1 MSSKIH
7 LSTTLTCHQIFGNF
21 NQICLS
27 QENPFNL
34 IERHIFATQDSVN
47 VQKPY
52 APKQPSP
59 RYLQR
64 TVLGSHSFWLVD
76 LAGKYSHLDA
86 NQHLARERGIA
97 RVPGESP
104 LQPAM
109 QIGATFRKPR
119 ASFCSGNRRVF
130 QPLYYP
136 GSRSLLHIHPV
147 VSNLKVISI
156 LQWESGS
163 IQRWS
168 QAALVIFNCFHLA

>member
-34 IERHIFATQDSVN
+34 IERHFCYSGCSKCSKA
-47 VQKPY
+47 Y

-64 TVLGSHSFWLVD
+64 TVLGSFFRLVD
-76 LAGKYSHLDA
+76 LAGKYFHLDA
-86 NQHLARERGIA
+86 NQHLARGRGIA
-97 RVPGESP
+97 RRVPGESP

-147 VSNLKVISI
+147 VSNLKMVQSKDGVK
-156 LQWESGS
+156 LHW
-163 IQRWS
+163 
-168 QAALVIFNCFHLA
+168 